1 MPPCVGLNL
10 VTDDAFR
17 EAARPLFAEGL
28 VAALEWDLDE
38 TWGYSSRTVPGWT
51 ERMLDCYAE
60 HGALYGHGVWLSVL
74 TAAWQPRQDAW
85 LEHLAQECERR
96 PYRHVS
102 EHFGFTAAGPFTR
115 STMLPVPYCD
125 AAVDVGRDRLERL
138 RAVIGGPVGLEVLA
152 NTLAPVDAADQGA
165 FLDAV
170 LSPAGGFLVL
180 DVHNVWT
187 QAINTGLPPE
197 LLLESYPLERVR
209 ELHVSGGSWGRALR
223 AGDSRPVR
231 LDSHDGPLLPPVL
244 ALLRRALGLCPGCEV
259 VIVERRGE
267 TFEQEEERAEWRA
280 HYRAVVE
287 MVAEVR
293 AAPVRHARGAVAE
306 PPRWRLEEGEL
317 AQYQRELVTA
327 LVEESEGQ
335 AIVSRLRQGIAGA
348 RLAPYLEAFDLR
360 MVELLAVLASR
371 WSAFDPSQDK
381 GASLVLGDGAREI
394 AVNERA

>member
-1 MPPCVGLNL
+1 MPPRVGLNL

-17 EAARPLFAEGL
+17 EAARPLFAEGW
-28 VAALEWDLDE
+28 VSALEWDLDE
-38 TWGYSSRTVPGWT
+38 TWGFSSRTLPGWT
-51 ERMLDCYAE
+51 ERMLDLYAE
-60 HGALYGHGVWLSVL
+60 QGALYGHGVWLSVL
-74 TAAWQPRQDAW
+74 TAAWQPRQDQW
-85 LEHLAQECERR
+85 MEHLEHECLRR

-125 AAVDVGRDRLERL
+125 AAVRVGCDRVERL
-138 RAVIGGPVGLEVLA
+138 RAATGRPVGLEVLA
-152 NTLAPVDAADQGA
+152 NTLAPADAADQGA
-165 FLDAV
+165 FLEAV
-170 LSPAGGFLVL
+170 LAPTGGFLVL

-209 ELHVSGGSWGRALR
+209 EIHLSGGSWARALR

-244 ALLRRALGLCPGCEV
+244 SLLRRALALCPQCEV

-267 TFEQEEERAEWRA
+267 TFESEEARAEWRA
-280 HYRAVVE
+280 NYRT
-287 MVAEVR
+287 VAELVAGSD
-293 AAPVRHARGAVAE
+293 AAPVRPARGSIAP
-306 PPRWRLEEGEL
+306 PPRLLGEGEL

-327 LVEESEGQ
+327 LIEESESQ

-371 WSAFDPSQDK
+371 WSAFDPSQDRA
-381 GASLVLGDGAREI
+381 ASPHP
-394 AVNERA
+394 

>member
-1 MPPCVGLNL
+1 MPPRVGLNL
-10 VTDDAFR
+10 LTDDAFR

-28 VAALEWDLDE
+28 VAALEWDLDD
-38 TWGYSSRTVPGWT
+38 TWGYSSRSLPGWT
-51 ERMLDCYAE
+51 ERMLDLYAE
-60 HGALYGHGVWLSVL
+60 QGALYGHGVWLSVL
-74 TAAWQPRQDAW
+74 TAAWQPRQDVW
-85 LEHLAQECERR
+85 MEQLARECARR

-115 STMLPVPYCD
+115 STMLPVPYCE
-125 AAVDVGRDRLERL
+125 AAVAVGRDRMERL
-138 RAVIGGPVGLEVLA
+138 RAIIRGPVGLEVLA

-170 LSPAGGFLVL
+170 LTPAEGFLVL

-244 ALLRRALGLCPGCEV
+244 ELLRRAVGMCPQCEL
-259 VIVERRGE
+259 VIVERRSE
-267 TFEQEEERAEWRA
+267 TYESEQERAEWRA
-280 HYRAVVE
+280 QYRAVVE
-287 MVAEVR
+287 LVAEAS
-293 AAPVRHARGAVAE
+293 AAPVRPVRGAVSA
-306 PPRWRLEEGEL
+306 PPRWWLDEEEL

-348 RLAPYLEAFDLR
+348 RLAPYLEAFDPR

-371 WSAFDPSQDK
+371 WSAYDPAQDRA
-381 GASLVLGDGAREI
+381 GSSV
-394 AVNERA
+394 ERSPEN